1 MNQLAKYIS
10 RNMLLRSIAALS
22 ILGIAGMTASA
33 QLTLDDF
40 SKSSPPKALK
50 TAQSSVTSY
59 EALPA
64 GSPLGAARET
74 VFQIGPNPYKQSST
88 LKIGKGICIVE
99 GGFQIATALDI
110 IYGVTLEGV
119 QAPLGLNLGTYS
131 GLQLNFAGI
140 ASTES
145 LLVIVQVYPQS
156 GGIYED
162 EVALQPTDADTILT
176 MPYSSFLAD
185 SGAALTQTEASNIN
199 YLLIIAEGGGT
210 TDSFGITSFQAVN

>member
-1 MNQLAKYIS
+1 M
-10 RNMLLRSIAALS
+10 
-22 ILGIAGMTASA
+22 
-33 QLTLDDF
+33 
-40 SKSSPPKALK
+40 
-50 TAQSSVTSY
+50 
-59 EALPA
+59 
-64 GSPLGAARET
+64 
-74 VFQIGPNPYKQSST
+74 
-88 LKIGKGICIVE
+88 E